1 MAPYS
6 IEELRNIVSPIA
18 RAHGVASVS
27 LFGSY
32 AKGLAD
38 AGSDVDLKIDKGALR
53 SLFQLCGFRLEDALK
68 LPVDLVTSDSSD
80 KSFLD
85 MIQKDEVVL
94 YRNA

>member
-53 SLFQLCGFRLEDALK
+53 SLCGFRLAIEDALK

>member
-38 AGSDVDLKIDKGALR
+38 ANSDVDLKIEKGALR
-53 SLFQLCGFRLEDALK
+53 SLFQLCGFWLAIEDALI
-68 LPVDLVTSDSSD
+68 SSYLAFRSLSEIFTLSSWISEYG
-80 KSFLD
+80 KAA
-85 MIQKDEVVL
+85 
-94 YRNA
+94 N